1 MRTLRRRPA
10 TSALALAG
18 FSLAVLS
25 VLVVACAA
33 PAPEPPPVI
42 VPEKPAPRVIVER
55 PEAQHF
61 TGMQVPIDETA
72 PELKVDCEPG
82 QRAMCTGQIAVGPH
96 PGPHTL
102 WRVCRQWSDGMFHY
116 DQAAC
121 NTPLVVSFDDAKVSF
136 TQPAGSFTIGSSART
151 EWVSAR
157 TPWLALD
164 ADGSGCIDDQRE
176 LFGPPTHGG
185 KNGFDKLAALDDNH
199 DGRIDAEDAAYAKL
213 VLWFDRDQ
221 DRRCTASEMVKL
233 ADAGVVAIDLAYLTP
248 ADAALGSHE
257 GEHATIWV
265 RGADGDGQLR
275 RGRIVDV
282 YLAPLP

>member
-1 MRTLRRRPA
+1 MRTLRLRP
-10 TSALALAG
+10 LALVG
-18 FSLAVLS
+18 FP
-25 VLVVACAA
+25 LVFLGACAE
-33 PAPEPPPVI
+33 PAPEPVAVI
-42 VPEKPAPRVIVER
+42 LPEKLAPRVIPDR
-55 PEAQHF
+55 PEALRF

-72 PELKVDCEPG
+72 PELKVECEPG
-82 QRAMCTGQIAVGPH
+82 QRAMCTGQIAIGPH

-116 DQAAC
+116 DQADC

-164 ADGSGCIDDQRE
+164 ADNSGCIDDQRE
-176 LFGPPTHGG
+176 LFGPPPHGG
-185 KNGFDKLAALDDNH
+185 KNGFDKLAALDESH
-199 DGRIDAEDAAYAKL
+199 DGRIDAQDAAHARL

-233 ADAGVVAIDLAYLTP
+233 ADAGVVAIDLAYATP
-248 ADAALGSHE
+248 DDPAPGSHE
-257 GEHATIWV
+257 GEHATIWT
-265 RGADGDGQLR
+265 RGTDGQLR

-282 YLAPLP
+282 YLAPIE